1 MDETEI
7 KADIGRVSLELD
19 SIVVLLLLVLF
30 LSCPLSVAVCVPFVG
45 CWRGIVF

>member
-19 SIVVLLLLVLF
+19 SILVFLF
-30 LSCPLSVAVCVPFVG
+30 LSNPLRVAACVGRWLLGVDLLQL
-45 CWRGIVF
+45 